1 VNLIPSL
8 SSTNLQPGMT
18 RSLPDAASPR
28 NKIILI
34 QCMKIRKKMIG
45 SVSISALIVAILFF
59 VLHLFGNWKLSD
71 GITRLPH
78 DNYFHRDA
86 DTSIV
91 LVSPILDCNNQCLV
105 FYQQHQAVVFDDLDK
120 KGMDFVISRF
130 KLSQS
135 LDFRSDGHLLQ
146 MLLLT
151 LIITSILYFFF
162 LR

>member
-1 VNLIPSL
+1 VHENSQ
-8 SSTNLQPGMT
+8 NDY
-18 RSLPDAASPR
+18 RF
-28 NKIILI
+28 
-34 QCMKIRKKMIG
+34 
-45 SVSISALIVAILFF
+45 SISALIVVILFF
-59 VLHLFGNWKLSD
+59 FLHLFGNWKLSD

-78 DNYFHRDA
+78 NNYFHRDA

-105 FYQQHQAVVFDDLDK
+105 FKQQHRAVVFDDLDK
-120 KGMDFVISRF
+120 KGMDLVISRF

-135 LDFRSDGHLLQ
+135 LEFTFDGHLLQ

-151 LIITSILYFFF
+151 IIIASILYFF